1 MKSYLK
7 LLVLVAA
14 ATAAAAVAHGWQS
27 DPNLKVVLQPSN
39 GDVVARG
46 RVIYEEHCASCHGA
60 NLEGQPKWR
69 QRDQDGYLPAPPHDA
84 SGHTWHHPDKQL
96 FELTKYGLGAILG
109 DDTFKTRMPAYKDQ
123 LTDREIIAVLSFI
136 KSRWPKEVQ
145 ERHDQINAAR
155 QPK

>member
-1 MKSYLK
+1 MKPYLTM
-7 LLVLVAA
+7 LILAVVSL
-14 ATAAAAVAHGWQS
+14 ATAVAYAWQS
-27 DPNLKVVLQPSN
+27 DPDLKVALQPADASM
-39 GDVVARG
+39 VAKG
-46 RVIYEEHCASCHGA
+46 RAIYQEHCASCHGV
-60 NLEGQPKWR
+60 NLEGQPNWR

-96 FELTKYGLGAILG
+96 FELTKFGLGAMLG
-109 DDTFKTRMPAYKDQ
+109 DETFKTRMPAYKDQ
-123 LTDREIIAVLSFI
+123 LSDQDIIAVLSFI